1 MAILMEFV
9 HYPIKKKRE
18 QVSLKLMA
26 TSVSIL
32 STFSGFR
39 LKPTFLCVYKLTKFL
54 LVHEFHCENPDG
66 SPYIAE
72 YKDTA
77 DAAQCGEHR
86 MALPDHRPHK
96 ASL

>member
-1 MAILMEFV
+1 MEFV

-39 LKPTFLCVYKLTKFL
+39 LKPTFLCAYKLTRFL
-54 LVHEFHCENPDG
+54 LARGFHCGYPDG

-77 DAAQCGEHR
+77 DAAQCGEHL
-86 MALPDHRPHK
+86 MALPDHKPHK

>member
-1 MAILMEFV
+1 MEFV

-26 TSVSIL
+26 TSASIL

-39 LKPTFLCVYKLTKFL
+39 LKLTFLCVYKLTRFL
-54 LVHEFHCENPDG
+54 LVHEFHYGYPDG

-77 DAAQCGEHR
+77 DAAQYGEHL
-86 MALPDHRPHK
+86 MALTDHRPHK

>member
-26 TSVSIL
+26 TSASIL

-39 LKPTFLCVYKLTKFL
+39 LKLTFLCAYKLTRFL
-54 LVHEFHCENPDG
+54 LVHEFHCENLGD
-66 SPYIAE
+66 SLCKAE

-77 DAAQCGEHR
+77 GAAQCGEHL
-86 MALPDHRPHK
+86 MALPDHRHHK

>member
-1 MAILMEFV
+1 
-9 HYPIKKKRE
+9 
-18 QVSLKLMA
+18 MA

-39 LKPTFLCVYKLTKFL
+39 LKPTFLCAYKLTRFL
-54 LVHEFHCENPDG
+54 LARGFHCGYPDDN
-66 SPYIAE
+66 PYIAE

-77 DAAQCGEHR
+77 GAAQYDGNL
-86 MALPDHRPHK
+86 MALPDHRPHR

>member
-1 MAILMEFV
+1 LYYFRT
-9 HYPIKKKRE
+9 KKE
-18 QVSLKLMA
+18 GDQSLKTQWQLSA
-26 TSVSIL
+26 SIL
-32 STFSGFR
+32 STFSWFR

-54 LVHEFHCENPDG
+54 LVHESHCGYPDG

-77 DAAQCGEHR
+77 DAAQYGEHP

>member
-1 MAILMEFV
+1 MEFV

-39 LKPTFLCVYKLTKFL
+39 LTQSTLYAYKPTKFL
-54 LVHEFHCENPDG
+54 LAHEFHYGYPDG
-66 SPYIAE
+66 NPYIAE

-77 DAAQCGEHR
+77 GAAQCGEHL
-86 MALPDHRPHK
+86 MALPDHRLHK

>member
-1 MAILMEFV
+1 MEFV

-26 TSVSIL
+26 TSASIL

-39 LKPTFLCVYKLTKFL
+39 LKPTFLCVYKLTRFL
-54 LVHEFHCENPDG
+54 LVHESHCGYPDG
-66 SPYIAE
+66 SLCKAE
-72 YKDTA
+72 YKGTV
-77 DAAQCGEHR
+77 DAAQYGEHR
-86 MALPDHRPHK
+86 MALPDRIPHK

>member
-1 MAILMEFV
+1 MEFV
-9 HYPIKKKRE
+9 LFSHKKRGHT
-18 QVSLKLMA
+18 SPLKLMA

-32 STFSGFR
+32 STFLGFR
-39 LKPTFLCVYKLTKFL
+39 LKQSTLCVYKLTRFL
-54 LVHEFHCENPDG
+54 LVHEFHCGYPDG

-77 DAAQCGEHR
+77 DAAQCGEHL
-86 MALPDHRPHK
+86 MALTDHKPHK